1 MKTTKKLPDA
11 ELEIML
17 VVWGRQKS
25 AGDLRLYYGAVG
37 QGLDQTYA
45 AQFADAAVR

>member
-1 MKTTKKLPDA
+1 MKTTKKITGCRIGNYAGGL
-11 ELEIML
+11 
-17 VVWGRQKS
+17 GRQS